1 MAHIKEKLSDNTQTN
16 FNHSKEIIYWAKK
29 YNVSPAVFQKAFE
42 ESGFSVSKT
51 LQRLQQP
58 A

>member
-1 MAHIKEKLSDNTQTN
+1 MTQVKQKLSDNVQTN

-29 YNVSPAVFQKAFE
+29 YNVSPSVFQKAFE
-42 ESGFSVSKT
+42 ESGYSVSKA
-51 LQRLQQP
+51 LQRLQQT